1 VSGKSEQALKCCT
14 LSDASQPTGTEIQ
27 DPGGQAVI
35 DRSRQGTGF
44 APGLVFVLATWGLYF
59 CVLWPRMLFE
69 RSDGLYAGWRTVW
82 ADWAVHLSYANVFA
96 YWPIGDWFSSNPV
109 FATADFAYPFLAD
122 AVSGLLMRAGM
133 ELVSAFVL
141 PSIVASLALV
151 SLLFLFYA
159 LLLGSSRA
167 AVLASTLF
175 FTNGGA
181 GFLQFA
187 ADLAREPS
195 LRLLRLP
202 PREYTYLP
210 EHGIQWINVVSS
222 EILPQ
227 RALLLGVPLALL
239 VLISA
244 WRWRQRGFENVS
256 NAKLAGLG
264 VLASLLVITHAHSYL
279 ALVLFCG
286 MLFLFD
292 LSHYR
297 RWLVFAAAAA
307 LSSLVLLALFYDQA
321 STARFIRWQPGW
333 LANPTHGG
341 HGPLWLFLW
350 LNWGVFLPIAAVS
363 IIRFRYYRDPLVL
376 GAVLLFIACFLFRF
390 QPHAWDNTKLLT
402 WAHLLLCIPVAR
414 YLQHLWSKRRAISR
428 CLAVVLFLFTTA
440 SGFLEV
446 WRLTRTSEIAVRM
459 WSSQEIALAE
469 AFRSVSAPLSLVLTS
484 DHHHN
489 WVTPLSGRPV
499 LLGYRGWLASYGIDY
514 STVERDVRTMLQGGP
529 RAAELLERYGVEFA
543 AIGRS
548 ERRDFGAAEGYF
560 RRHHQLILEEADY
573 SVFEIRGSAGRE
585 RPGEA
590 GEAGK

>member
-1 VSGKSEQALKCCT
+1 MSGKSEQALKCCT
-14 LSDASQPTGTEIQ
+14 LSDASQPTGTETQ
-27 DPGGQAVI
+27 DPGGQTVI

-109 FATADFAYPFLAD
+109 FATAGFAYPFLAD

-133 ELVSAFVL
+133 GLVSAFVL
-141 PSIVASLALV
+141 PSIAASLALV

-175 FTNGGA
+175 FTHGGA

-210 EHGIQWINVVSS
+210 EHGIQWINVISS

-239 VLISA
+239 VLISV

-376 GAVLLFIACFLFRF
+376 GGILLFVACFLFRF

-414 YLQHLWSKRRAISR
+414 YLQHLWSKRRVVSR
-428 CLAVVLFLFTTA
+428 CLAAALLLFTTA

-446 WRLTRTSEIAVRM
+446 WRLTRTPEIAVRM

-469 AFRSVSAPLSLVLTS
+469 AFRSLSDPVSLVLTS

-489 WVTPLSGRPV
+489 WVAPLSGRPV

-529 RAAELLERYGVEFA
+529 RAAALIERYGVEFA

-548 ERRDFGAAEGYF
+548 EQRDFGAAEGYF
-560 RRHHQLILEEADY
+560 RRHHELILEEAGY
-573 SVFEIRGSAGRE
+573 AVFAIRGSAGRE
-585 RPGEA
+585 RQGEA